1 MEISKEIN
9 QLKAMVELDQFK
21 SKKAG
26 HVKVQYRKVTSNSV
40 INFSKTYDGS
50 LSELADYINVPLNL
64 LYTWRYKSGVKGAT
78 KRGRYTK
85 KRTSKAPN
93 LGVVQRLKGQI
104 EQHENDIAR
113 INKQLELVRLADE
126 LGMQIDFE

>member
-1 MEISKEIN
+1 MEVSNEIN
-9 QLKAMVELDQFK
+9 QLKAMVEMDQFK

-26 HVKVQYRKVTSNSV
+26 HVKVQYREVTSNSV
-40 INFSKTYDGS
+40 ISFSKSYDGS
-50 LSELADYINVPLNL
+50 LTDLAEQINLPLTL
-64 LYTWRYKSGVKGAT
+64 LYKWRNKSGVKGAT
-78 KRGRYTK
+78 RRGRSV
-85 KRTSKAPN
+85 KRTRKAPN

-104 EQHENDIAR
+104 EQHENDIAK